1 MDLNAL
7 LAERN
12 RQEDAAM
19 KMMND
24 RNRFQNLLDEELN
37 KKTNYNKDLIEERNN
52 ATQQQLSLG
61 QTLRNEWADSQIDP
75 LQREAIIAQR
85 RSQLG
90 GRVGTLS
97 DLLGAR
103 GQYFSDILGKALGAY
118 DSETDAASRAAQL
131 AAQRYSEA
139 KAEAARRSAAAQQ
152 AAYYQQMLDAQK
164 QQDEVVAPAEDVVGS
179 GVDDI
184 EIYVPTKPRDKTPVF
199 TKAQQDYNALSKYGS
214 GSDFV
219 NRLTVGLANVPDF
232 FEGLFTK
239 RKFK

>member
-1 MDLNAL
+1 MTPSRYQEL
-7 LAERN
+7 LQAE
-12 RQEDAAM
+12 
-19 KMMND
+19 
-24 RNRFQNLLDEELN
+24 LD

-52 ATQQQLSLG
+52 LTQQQLGLG
-61 QTLRNEWADSQIDP
+61 AQLRSEWADQKLDP
-75 LQREAIIAQR
+75 LMRENLIAQR
-85 RSQLG
+85 RGQVG
-90 GRVGTLS
+90 GRLGTVT

-103 GQYFSDILGKALGAY
+103 GQYFSDILNKATNAY
-118 DSETDAASRAAQL
+118 AQEQADAERA
-131 AAQRYSEA
+131 R
-139 KAEAARRSAAAQQ
+139 AEAARRSAAAQQ

>member
-131 AAQRYSEA
+131 AAQRYAEA
-139 KAEAARRSAAAQQ
+139 KAEADRRSAAAAQ
-152 AAYYQQMLDAQK
+152 ASYLQSLLDAQG
-164 QQDEVVAPAEDVVGS
+164 DGGVVTEDVV
-179 GVDDI
+179 DPTADI
-184 EIYVPTKPRDKTPVF
+184 EIYVPDRPEDKQPYVS
-199 TKAQQDYNALSKYGS
+199 KLKQDYDVLEKYG
-214 GSDFV
+214 GYGK
-219 NRLTVGLANVPDF
+219 LGAKITAGLANLPDF
-232 FEGLFTK
+232 WESLFTK